1 MDTLT
6 PRQREFVE
14 LYLGGMNATEA
25 YKLAGYKVKNDN
37 VAGPESSKLL
47 RNPKISQEIT
57 RKKAG
62 ELAERVEKARKY
74 EIDQDWLISQ
84 YIDTINGAREAKQYN
99 AVRNCITDIAKLTG
113 HLIDKKELAIN
124 GEINHLQQLDTQTLL
139 NALQSAQNPQAIE
152 GEYRTVGDD

>member
-1 MDTLT
+1 M
-6 PRQREFVE
+6 R
-14 LYLGGMNATEA
+14 
-25 YKLAGYKVKNDN
+25 LAGYKVKNDN

-152 GEYRTVGDD
+152 GEFRTVGDD

>member
-1 MDTLT
+1 MA
-6 PRQREFVE
+6 Q
-14 LYLGGMNATEA
+14 
-25 YKLAGYKVKNDN
+25 K
-37 VAGPESSKLL
+37 
-47 RNPKISQEIT
+47 
-57 RKKAG
+57 
-62 ELAERVEKARKY
+62 VEKARKY